1 MGLRVL
7 HRFAL
12 ALAVG
17 GVAFAL
23 VAVVYLVGGP
33 KPPGGGNQS
42 GDDSNITYEPKLREP
57 AVAGGFYP
65 DDPAELRQMV
75 DSYLGDAEV
84 VCSGQEIGGLIVPH
98 AGYVY
103 SGPVAAWAF
112 KQLGNRTYDT
122 VILVGPSHYEA
133 VSKASVYPCGWYR
146 TPLGDVEVDEGI
158 SMSLIRTSADITYQ
172 PEAHDQEHSLEV
184 QLPFLQEALGE
195 FKIVAMAINDYDPA
209 LWTRVAGAI
218 ADCCRGRRV
227 LLVASSDLSHYH
239 PRSDAIILDQALVS
253 SIDACDPVGLQFKA
267 RSGACELCGL
277 AAVQTVMLACERM
290 GYGASKVLRYGDS
303 GSYSGDVS
311 SVVGY
316 VSAALTRANTSSA
329 LGAGSCQEL
338 LKLARSS
345 IAHYLE
351 TGQTLDYQTT
361 DPGLLGRGGA
371 FVTLKKH
378 GTLRGCIGYTL
389 PEYPLWLAVREVAI
403 KAACEDPRFAPL
415 TIDELKDVEVEVSVL
430 SRLKLVLSPDEI
442 QIGRDGLYIV
452 GYGTAG
458 LLLPQVPVENGWNRQ
473 RYLAEI
479 CNKAGLASDAWKTS
493 ELYSFT
499 AQVFGE

>member
-1 MGLRVL
+1 LKVL

-12 ALAVG
+12 ALGLGV
-17 GVAFAL
+17 VAFAL
-23 VAVVYLVGGP
+23 VALVYLSGGP

-42 GDDSNITYEPKLREP
+42 GDDGNIAYEPKLREA
-57 AVAGGFYP
+57 AVAGSFYP
-65 DDPAELRQMV
+65 DDPLELKQTV
-75 DSYLGDAEV
+75 DSYLGDAEG
-84 VCSGQEIGGLIVPH
+84 VCSGEEIGGLIVPH

-103 SGPVAAWAF
+103 SGPIAAWAY
-112 KQLGNRTYDT
+112 KQLENRTYDT
-122 VILVGPSHYEA
+122 VVLVGPSHYQA

-146 TPLGDVEVDEGI
+146 TPLGDVEIDEGI
-158 SMSLIRTSADITYQ
+158 SMSLIGTSADISYQ

-184 QLPFLQEALGE
+184 QLPFLQETLGS
-195 FKIVAMAINDYDPA
+195 FKIVAIAINDYDPA
-209 LWTRVAGAI
+209 LWTRVADAV
-218 ADCCRGRRV
+218 ADCCKGRKV

-239 PRSDAIILDQALVS
+239 PRSDAIILDQAVVS
-253 SIDACDPVGLQFKA
+253 SVDGCDPVGLQFKA

-277 AAVQTVMLACERM
+277 AAVETVMLACERM
-290 GYGASKVLRYGDS
+290 GYNASVILRYGDS
-303 GSYSGDVS
+303 GSYSGDIS

-316 VSAALTRANTSSA
+316 LSAALTRGKTSSA
-329 LGAGSCQEL
+329 LGAESRQEL
-338 LKLARSS
+338 LRLARSS

-361 DPGLLGRGGA
+361 DPSLLERGGA

-389 PEYPLWLAVREVAI
+389 PEYPLWLAVREVAV
-403 KAACEDPRFAPL
+403 KAACEDPRFPAL
-415 TIDELKDVEVEVSVL
+415 TVDELKDVEIEVSVL
-430 SRLKLVLSPDEI
+430 SRLKLVLSPGEI

-458 LLLPQVPVENGWNRQ
+458 LLLPQVPVENGWDRQ

-479 CNKAGLASDAWKTS
+479 CNKAGLASDAWETS